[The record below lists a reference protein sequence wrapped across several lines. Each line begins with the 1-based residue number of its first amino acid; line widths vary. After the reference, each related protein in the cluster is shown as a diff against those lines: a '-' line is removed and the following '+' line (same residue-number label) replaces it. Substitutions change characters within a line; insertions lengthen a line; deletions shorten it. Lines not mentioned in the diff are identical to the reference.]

1 MLQQGKLRG
10 TIENFRVCL
19 NKHFYCPCD
28 FRFGG
33 RDLQH
38 KEFTLEKSILVTLY
52 GIILKSWSV
61 TPTKL
66 SPRLVFIT

>member
-1 MLQQGKLRG
+1 MHELTYFLG
-10 TIENFRVCL
+10 
-19 NKHFYCPCD
+19 NKHCLEGGGAILNSPND

-33 RDLQH
+33 KDLHH